1 MIPAERSEGMD
12 WTKAKSILIVA
23 LIVTNLVLIATY
35 VLQNKG
41 FNEDDQEMQDV
52 TIKLLEEKNIFVKTD
67 IPKEHPRMAKLTVQY
82 DKMDEELINSQLKEQ
97 KGLSESKQTDES
109 LVSMTDDFLKSC
121 GLLTENTIFDEI
133 ERTDDGI
140 LIYYKNYIDGIA
152 IEDSHITVA
161 VKSGKIT
168 DVRRFWL
175 NPVEIGSIEKEV
187 IPAAAALIKFMS
199 ENTTGERIYVNGI
212 SLVYWL
218 DSGSFDAESPVTDT
232 AFPAWKITY
241 NKDKIKYIPAW
252 EQ

>member
-1 MIPAERSEGMD
+1 MD

-35 VLQNKG
+35 VFQSKG
-41 FNEDDQEMQDV
+41 MNEDDQEMQDV
-52 TIKLLEEKNIFVKTD
+52 TIKILEEKNIFVETD

-82 DKMDEELINSQLKEQ
+82 DTLDEELIKRQISMQ
-97 KGLSESKQTDES
+97 KGLSESKQSDEN
-109 LVSMTDDFLKSC
+109 LISMTDDFLKDC
-121 GLLTENTIFDEI
+121 GLLTENAVFDKI
-133 ERTDDGI
+133 ERTDTEVKI
-140 LIYYKNYIDGIA
+140 NYKNYINGIA
-152 IEDSHITVA
+152 IEDSYITVT
-161 VKSGKIT
+161 VKNGKIT
-168 DVRRFWL
+168 DVIRFWL
-175 NPVEIGSIEKEV
+175 NPVETGSIEKEV

-199 ENTTGERIYVNGI
+199 ENTAADKIYVNGI

-241 NKDKIKYIPAW
+241 NKEKIKYIPAW